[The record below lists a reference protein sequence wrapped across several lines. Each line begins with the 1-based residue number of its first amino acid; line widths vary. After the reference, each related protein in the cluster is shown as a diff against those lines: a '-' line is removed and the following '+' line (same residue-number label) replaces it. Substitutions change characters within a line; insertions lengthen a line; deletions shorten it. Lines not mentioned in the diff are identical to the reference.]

1 MEIIKD
7 PAAEQTP
14 NKLSFKADGWEFLGI
29 LILNWI
35 LTSVTFFVYY
45 PWARVARL
53 KFIYQ
58 SARLNDTPF
67 VFSGTGNELF
77 KGFIKVLLL
86 FGTMFGTS
94 IWISYTHV
102 EWSFILGYAYAVILL
117 FLIPLAM
124 HSALRYRLARTSWR
138 GVFFGYRGERQQL
151 MLEFVMGYVLVF
163 LTGGLYTA
171 WFVDGLRRYII
182 GNIRFGN
189 LRFGFDGTGGKLFFI
204 YAKGIFFG
212 VLTLG
217 IYYFWYMK
225 EWMNYFAE
233 HTFIEQGDK
242 RFYLKPHYT
251 GGAYFGLMIVNV
263 LMLIF
268 TFGLATPFVIIR
280 TATFVLTHLEVP
292 QELNLDHIAQTED
305 EFADAT
311 GEDVIDFL
319 DLGII

>member
-1 MEIIKD
+1 MEIID
-7 PAAEQTP
+7 APVTPATS

-35 LTSVTFFVYY
+35 LTSVTFFIYY

-86 FGTMFGTS
+86 FGAMFGTFF
-94 IWISYTHV
+94 WISFAHV
-102 EWSFILGYAYAVILL
+102 EWSFVAGYANAIILL

-138 GVFFGYRGERQQL
+138 GVFFGYRGERKQL
-151 MLEFVMGYVLVF
+151 LLEFVMGYVLVF
-163 LTGGLYTA
+163 LSGGLYTA
-171 WFVDGLRRYII
+171 WFIDGLRRYII

-189 LRFGFDGTGGKLFFI
+189 LRFGFDGNGSKLFFI
-204 YAKGIFFG
+204 YFKGLILG
-212 VLTLG
+212 ILTLG

-225 EWMNYFAE
+225 EWMNYFAA
-233 HTFIEQGDK
+233 HTFIEQGDQ
-242 RFYLKPHYT
+242 RYYLKPQFT
-251 GGAYFGLMIVNV
+251 GGSYFGLMLVNV

-268 TFGLATPFVIIR
+268 TLGLATPFVIIR
-280 TATFVLTHLEVP
+280 TATYVLTHLELP
-292 QELNLDHIAQTED
+292 QELDLDRIAQTED
-305 EFADAT
+305 DYADAT
-311 GEDVIDFL
+311 GDDVMDFL